1 MSGMGLV
8 LRDLSSAADAD
19 AFRALN
25 EQWIAAH
32 FELEDEDRRQ
42 LADPVAAYVA
52 PGGAV
57 LLAEQDGRV
66 VGCVAVVP
74 DGTGAFELSKM
85 AVAPD
90 ARGGGIGRR
99 VLDAGIARAA
109 ELGATSLYLG
119 SSTQLPAAVH
129 LYERAGFEHV
139 DRSQL
144 HVPYTRASVWMRLTL
159 PAGAAVAAR
168 ADAA

>member
-1 MSGMGLV
+1 MELV
-8 LRDLSSAADAD
+8 LRDLASAEDAA

-25 EQWIAAH
+25 EEWIAAH

-57 LLAEQDGRV
+57 ILAEQDGRV
-66 VGCVAVVP
+66 VGSVAVVP

-90 ARGGGIGRR
+90 VRGGGIGRR
-99 VLDAGIARAA
+99 VLEAGIERARA
-109 ELGATSLYLG
+109 LGATSLYLG
-119 SSTQLPAAVH
+119 SSTKLAPAVH
-129 LYERAGFEHV
+129 LYERAGFV
-139 DRSQL
+139 
-144 HVPYTRASVWMRLTL
+144 HVPRESLHMPYSRASVWMRLDL
-159 PAGAAVAAR
+159 AAGADAGAGGAR
-168 ADAA
+168 ATA